1 MKTIIIY
8 ATKYGFTEECVSEL
22 KNQLDGDVLA
32 VDVQKDT
39 ISSLDAFD
47 QIIIGGS
54 IYMGQINKKL
64 RLFCESNIEAIGAK
78 RLGLFLCCGL
88 AENFEQSMSNAFPS
102 QLIEKAAS
110 RECFGGQ
117 LRTEIMKGPD
127 RLITNMMKKAT
138 ANQGRPEA
146 TKLGENINRMAA
158 DMNLRQEKGIKS

>member
-8 ATKYGFTEECVSEL
+8 ATKYGFTKECVDEL
-22 KNQLDGDVLA
+22 KNQLNGDVLA
-32 VDVQKDT
+32 VDILKDS

-54 IYMGQINKKL
+54 IYMGQINRKL
-64 RLFCESNIEAIGAK
+64 RTFYENNLESITSK

-88 AENFEQSMSNAFPS
+88 LENFEQSISNAFPS
-102 QLIEKAAS
+102 QLIEKAVS
-110 RECFGGQ
+110 KECFGGQ

-146 TKLGENINRMAA
+146 TKLTENINRMAA
-158 DMNLRQEKGIKS
+158 DMNLI

>member
-8 ATKYGFTEECVSEL
+8 ATKYGFTKECVGEL
-22 KNQLDGDVLA
+22 KSQLNGDVLA
-32 VDVQKDT
+32 VDILKDS

-64 RLFCESNIEAIGAK
+64 RTFCESNMESIMAK
-78 RLGLFLCCGL
+78 PFGLFLCCGL
-88 AENFEQSMSNAFPS
+88 AENFEQSMANAFQS
-102 QLIEKAAS
+102 KLIEKAAS
-110 RECFGGQ
+110 KECFGGQ

-146 TKLGENINRMAA
+146 TKLTENINRMAA
-158 DMNLRQEKGIKS
+158 GMNFR

>member
-8 ATKYGFTEECVSEL
+8 ATKYGFTKECVDEL
-22 KNQLDGDVLA
+22 KNQLNGDVLA
-32 VDVQKDT
+32 VDILKDS

-54 IYMGQINKKL
+54 IYMGQINRKL
-64 RLFCESNIEAIGAK
+64 RTFCENNLESITSK

-88 AENFEQSMSNAFPS
+88 LENFEQSISNAFPS
-102 QLIEKAAS
+102 QLIEKAVS
-110 RECFGGQ
+110 KECFGGQ

-146 TKLGENINRMAA
+146 TKLTENINRMAA
-158 DMNLRQEKGIKS
+158 DMNLI